1 MSTTVR
7 NGSWKSRFVLLGPAI
22 MLLCLV
28 PRTSDSFELH
38 YPGSEQLRRTIRD
51 VWERQAVRPP
61 EGLDQRLREALRSI
75 NEVEGRTDAAVA
87 DRLATELKTAWRE
100 LERARAIGALGYSEF
115 GEEKFEAAESK
126 LEAVAAQ
133 FRGARLP
140 SPAEQYQAAV
150 QALSD
155 VQALSRAARH
165 AVPGLSSDDV
175 LLMREKRQ
183 RLLIKEPRGEEGLP
197 GRSGN
202 ETGPPR

>member
-7 NGSWKSRFVLLGPAI
+7 NGSWKSRLVLLGPAI

-28 PRTSDSFELH
+28 PRTSDSFEPH
-38 YPGSEQLRRTIRD
+38 YPANELLRRTIRD
-51 VWERQAVRPP
+51 VWGRQAVRPP
-61 EGLDQRLREALRSI
+61 EGLEQRLREALRSI
-75 NEVEGRTDAAVA
+75 NEVEGRTDAALA

-115 GEEKFEAAESK
+115 DEAKFEAAESK

-140 SPAEQYQAAV
+140 SAAEQYQAAV
-150 QALSD
+150 QALADS
-155 VQALSRAARH
+155 QALSRAARH

-183 RLLIKEPRGEEGLP
+183 RLLIKEPRGEEGFP

-202 ETGPPR
+202 EMGPPR